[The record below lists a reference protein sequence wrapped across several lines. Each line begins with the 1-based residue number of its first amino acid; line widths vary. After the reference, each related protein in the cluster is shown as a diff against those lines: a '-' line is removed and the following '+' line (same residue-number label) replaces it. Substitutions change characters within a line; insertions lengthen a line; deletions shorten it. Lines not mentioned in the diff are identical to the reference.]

1 MTELLIIKAKESY
14 YRFTDDG
21 YLPCEMNKGSV
32 FPLEQV
38 DKAKRLCAALQ
49 QDGIADASLIK
60 LTIIEEPYVER

>member
-1 MTELLIIKAKESY
+1 MKELLIIKAKESY

-32 FPLEQV
+32 FPLKEIE
-38 DKAKRLCAALQ
+38 KAKEMCAVLYR
-49 QDGIADASLIK
+49 DGIADASLIK

>member
-1 MTELLIIKAKESY
+1 MKELLIIKAKEGY

-32 FPLEQV
+32 FPLKEV
-38 DKAKRLCAALQ
+38 EKAKEMCAALYR
-49 QDGIADASLIK
+49 DGIADASLIK

>member
-1 MTELLIIKAKESY
+1 MKELLIIKAKESY

-32 FPLEQV
+32 FPLKEV
-38 DKAKRLCAALQ
+38 EKAKEMCAALYR
-49 QDGIADASLIK
+49 DGIADASLIK

>member
-32 FPLEQV
+32 FPLEEV
-38 DKAKRLCAALQ
+38 EKVKEMCAALHR
-49 QDGIADASLIK
+49 DGIADASLVK
-60 LTIIEEPYVER
+60 LTITEEPYPQR